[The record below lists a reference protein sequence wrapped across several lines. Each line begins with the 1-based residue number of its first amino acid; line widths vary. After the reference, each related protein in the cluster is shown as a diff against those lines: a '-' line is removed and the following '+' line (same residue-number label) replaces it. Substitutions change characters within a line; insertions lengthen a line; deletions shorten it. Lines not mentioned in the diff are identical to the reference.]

1 LGRYLRWQ
9 AVIALLGIALL
20 AALLRYASYSFTTVT
35 VPDRGGV
42 YVEGIAGNPQ
52 YLNPLLSQYNQVDGT
67 LVSLLFNGLTKLD
80 EQGRVVPDLAEGWL
94 VSEDGL
100 TYDFRLRPG
109 LVWHDGHP
117 VTAADVLYTVG
128 AMQSEEF
135 PGVPWLS
142 TLWRAVKV
150 EAPEGP
156 DGLWVRFTLSQLLPS
171 FLDYTTIGL
180 LPAHIWSDVPIA
192 QMRES
197 GYNTRPVGTGP
208 FEVDRITATRADFV
222 VNPRYP
228 GKTPFLTGI
237 GFRFYPDHESLI
249 PAYERH
255 EIDGVSWLW
264 PTDMDVAAEHAD
276 LNVFTAPLSGYSLI
290 YLNQDNPNTPFF
302 REKEVRQALLYALDR
317 QGLIDTVMNGQAIVA
332 HSPILPG
339 TWAYDPEIPEYF
351 YNPENSKAL
360 LDQAGWID
368 TDGDGVRDRDGAR
381 LAFILL
387 GDNQAL
393 LEEISRMWAE
403 IGVQATPQTVSLP
416 GLTADFLAPRTF
428 DAAVVHWEL
437 SGDPDPY
444 PLWHSTQ
451 ITEGQ
456 NYAGWNDRA
465 ADEAI
470 ERART
475 TNDQARRRDEYI
487 QWQRLFAEEA
497 PALLLY
503 HPVYTFGVRD
513 KVHDVSVGPMNS
525 PADRFNSIAD
535 WYIATRRVT
544 VGNREPGAPTIA
556 VPQDES

>member
-1 LGRYLRWQ
+1 
-9 AVIALLGIALL
+9 
-20 AALLRYASYSFTTVT
+20 
-35 VPDRGGV
+35 
-42 YVEGIAGNPQ
+42 
-52 YLNPLLSQYNQVDGT
+52 
-67 LVSLLFNGLTKLD
+67 
-80 EQGRVVPDLAEGWL
+80 
-94 VSEDGL
+94 
-100 TYDFRLRPG
+100 
-109 LVWHDGHP
+109 
-117 VTAADVLYTVG
+117 
-128 AMQSEEF
+128 M
-135 PGVPWLS
+135 
-142 TLWRAVKV
+142 
-150 EAPEGP
+150 
-156 DGLWVRFTLSQLLPS
+156 
-171 FLDYTTIGL
+171 
-180 LPAHIWSDVPIA
+180 
-192 QMRES
+192 
-197 GYNTRPVGTGP
+197 
-208 FEVDRITATRADFV
+208 
-222 VNPRYP
+222 
-228 GKTPFLTGI
+228 
-237 GFRFYPDHESLI
+237 
-249 PAYERH
+249 PAYERD

-339 TWAYDPEIPEYF
+339 TWAYDAEIPEYF

-393 LEEISRMWAE
+393 LDEISRMWAE

-544 VGNREPGAPTIA
+544 VGNREPGAPTIV
-556 VPQDES
+556 VPPDES

>member
-20 AALLRYASYSFTTVT
+20 AALLRYASYSFTAVT
-35 VPDRGGV
+35 VPDRGGA
-42 YVEGIAGNPQ
+42 YVEGVAGNPQ
-52 YLNPLLSQYNQVDGT
+52 YLNPLLSQYNQVDET

-80 EQGRVVPDLAEGWL
+80 ERGNVVPDLAEGWL

-109 LVWHDGHP
+109 LVWHDGRP

-156 DGLWVRFTLSQLLPS
+156 DGLWVRFTLSQVLPS

-180 LPAHIWSDVPIA
+180 LPAHIWKDVPIA

-197 GYNTRPVGTGP
+197 QYSTRPVGTGP
-208 FEVDRITATRADFV
+208 FKVDRITATRADLA

-228 GKTPFLTGI
+228 GKTPYLTGI
-237 GFRFYPDHESLI
+237 SFRFYPDHESLLS
-249 PAYERH
+249 AYDRE

-264 PTDMDVAAEHAD
+264 PTDMKAAAD
-276 LNVFTAPLSGYSLI
+276 RADMNVFTSPLSGYTLI

-302 REKEVRQALLYALDR
+302 QEKEVRQALLYGLDR
-317 QGLIDTVMNGQAIVA
+317 QGLIDREMNGQAVVA

-339 TWAYDPEIPEYF
+339 TWAHAPEITEYAYDP
-351 YNPENSKAL
+351 ATARTL
-360 LDQAGWID
+360 LEQAGWID
-368 TDGDGVRDRDGAR
+368 SDGDGVRDREGAN
-381 LAFILL
+381 LSFILL

-393 LEEISRMWAE
+393 LDEISRMWAE
-403 IGVQATPQTVSLP
+403 IGVQATPQSVTLP
-416 GLTADFLAPRTF
+416 GLTADFLTPRTF

-456 NYAGWNDRA
+456 NYAGWNNRA

-475 TNDQARRRDEYI
+475 TNDPAQRREEYI
-487 QWQRLFAEEA
+487 LWQQLFADEA

-513 KVHDVSVGPMNS
+513 KVNDVSVGPMNR

-535 WYIATRRVT
+535 WYTVTRRVT
-544 VGNREPGAPTIA
+544 MGSHEEGVPTAAMPTEEP
-556 VPQDES
+556 